1 MKYLIPL
8 LLILAACTNTDDDE
22 VMSIPK
28 AEDNPKQALKAE
40 KDITNKKDETISNET
55 EMETEVEK
63 KVSAEYQDMDWE
75 SYENSMTKDYSYVIV
90 MSTKNY
96 DDALKRAKEA
106 SKELDYTLNL
116 RALHPNA
123 ETGLALPAETCE
135 SICGGGVV
143 EYPCYLPRVD
153 WRDTKY
159 VSVEYSDAYEGF
171 TKGYF
176 IVIVASGAK
185 NEPEVKEALK
195 EARSLY
201 SDAYIKTCGVFMGCG
216 C

>member
-1 MKYLIPL
+1 MKYLIPFIFL
-8 LLILAACTNTDDDE
+8 FVACTNVEENKMMSMSTEENNSAENQTTGDDNAINDDDAKSDE
-22 VMSIPK
+22 SESEKVFEQESSTEY
-28 AEDNPKQALKAE
+28 ED
-40 KDITNKKDETISNET
+40 T
-55 EMETEVEK
+55 
-63 KVSAEYQDMDWE
+63 DWQ

-106 SKELDYTLNL
+106 ATEMDYTLNL
-116 RALHPNA
+116 RNLHPNP

-143 EYPCYLPRVD
+143 EYPCYLPRID

-171 TKGYF
+171 TKGYY
-176 IVIVASGAK
+176 IVVVASGAK
-185 NEPEVKEALK
+185 NDPEVKEALN
-195 EARSLY
+195 EAKTLY
-201 SDAYIKTCGVFMGCG
+201 SDAYIKTCGVFMGCR